1 MLWKFALRDLVI
13 VGLAL
18 GLWWLAGPYT
28 VGTGPVTDML
38 GVVVGLLAG
47 VAATVLHEWGHLLGA
62 LASGST
68 VRLSSRLGSAF
79 SFSFDSH
86 LNSLRQF
93 VAMSVPGLV
102 VTALLVWG
110 AYAFLPEGELATRVA
125 RGFILVLA
133 FLGVVL
139 ELPLLFYGLITRRVP
154 PLEALP
160 KRRTGDLAP
169 SGV

>member
-13 VGLAL
+13 VGVAF
-18 GLWWLAGPYT
+18 GGWWLAAPHTAGP
-28 VGTGPVTDML
+28 GPLSDML
-38 GVVVGLLAG
+38 GVVVGVLAG
-47 VAATVLHEWGHLLGA
+47 AAATVLHEWGHLLGA

-68 VRLSSRLGSAF
+68 IRLSSRLGSAF

-86 LNSLRQF
+86 ANSLRQF
-93 VAMSVPGLV
+93 VAMSLPGLV

-110 AYAFLPEGELATRVA
+110 AYALLPDGELATRVT
-125 RGFILVLA
+125 RGFVLVLA

-154 PLEALP
+154 PIEALP
-160 KRRTGDLAP
+160 RRRTSDLAA